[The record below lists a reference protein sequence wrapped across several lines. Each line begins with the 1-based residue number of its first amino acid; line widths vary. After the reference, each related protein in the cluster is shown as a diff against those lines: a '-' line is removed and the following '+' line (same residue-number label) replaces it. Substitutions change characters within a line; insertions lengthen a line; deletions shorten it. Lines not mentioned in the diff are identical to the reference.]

1 MASLVAVTRSQLS
14 QYRPGGG
21 AGGGASR
28 GPGRGGSRQGAGA
41 GPALGRPGTVTGGG
55 GGNSGGGG
63 NGDGGDHQ
71 GLDWLR
77 ESVPGEPGVD
87 YPVYSLPVPD
97 TQFRWAE
104 TAGDH
109 SC

>member
-21 AGGGASR
+21 AGGGANR

-41 GPALGRPGTVTGGG
+41 GPALGRPGTVA
-55 GGNSGGGG
+55 SGGGG
-63 NGDGGDHQ
+63 NGGGGGDHE

-97 TQFRWAE
+97 NQFRWAE
-104 TAGDH
+104 TAGGH